1 VHEVVAPVPR
11 SGPDGACVAEIRLD
25 LTTQFPDPTLR
36 AAAARKT
43 PTVIHAFVSVR
54 RIPDEA
60 RRAPARN
67 DLYQSDRLTPCGTDR
82 IALAPWCE
90 GRSKA
95 GAGPACTARGH
106 GPAIAVVAG
115 LAQCLDPGN
124 HLTWPFDLVI
134 CYIHTVIM
142 TGRSREM
149 IVLSQNMLG
158 KWNLGG

>member
-1 VHEVVAPVPR
+1 M
-11 SGPDGACVAEIRLD
+11 
-25 LTTQFPDPTLR
+25 
-36 AAAARKT
+36 
-43 PTVIHAFVSVR
+43 IHAFVSVR

-60 RRAPARN
+60 RRAPAWN

-82 IALAPWCE
+82 IVLAPWCE

-95 GAGPACTARGH
+95 GAGRRALREDTDRPLRSWRDSRK
-106 GPAIAVVAG
+106 
-115 LAQCLDPGN
+115 CLDPGN